1 MKKLIAFLALALAGI
16 ITRADVRLPEYGQVA
31 AISNTVDTIA
41 ADYARRTDIPAAP
54 VIPTD
59 YAKEATLTNA
69 AAGIIAALPAD
80 YATAANLALASDKI
94 DVITAAIGSTGLA
107 NLCLVDVSLNPDG
120 ATFEL
125 PTDSTE
131 RAEILSNACIAVTVP
146 GVVDAIKI
154 PLPALS
160 GVTKRVM
167 VPFPAGRESR
177 SATISLE
184 LGESATCAYH
194 ATPATI
200 SLESGAI
207 RTATLL
213 TVQMSGANIVTELA
227 RIQPYT
233 STASDSGDSWLAR
246 KVTGPTGTRFH
257 VGYYDA
263 NNTFVKDAGV
273 RVDVYTVPTNA
284 ASVAD
289 CEVAQAY
296 GSASDQD
303 IFELLNVL
311 GQEKLV
317 DVIYTGDSVAITNK
331 FVRFSPVYVK
341 TTYED
346 VQIPVHDGNGNTIS
360 TRSIPSVIRW
370 FSNTQADSGY
380 HLHSAFVRYERSGD
394 TFTET
399 PVPYTYI
406 ARYPIS
412 NASITCGGVSYSIA
426 KSQSDL
432 SQEVGNTRAGF
443 LDRCRNVNNATIT
456 IVDPA
461 TGDVLQTIAANSDS
475 RAMSMVDVPAMSLV
489 EDLAYLLFGVNAQSH
504 LRGVSV
510 DTADAKEEQKNGKSD
525 YIAALGIKLGGRA
538 PTSAYYNFNFLD
550 IEGGTWSAP
559 GCMFVGWT
567 SVMERT
573 TVTDAEGVP
582 TSTTQNRYIFS
593 LDRLDH
599 NPGSS
604 DVDNLLANGCRWV
617 SFKVGSNKRIG
628 MDDSLGMRDAK
639 LYCADQTVKN
649 VNYAAVDAHWQGS
662 APSAIANYSAT
673 ATYNENAYAI
683 YDGKLYQC
691 VTPVTTAEAFDSEKW
706 SLQTSKTIIARSCFM
721 VARGLARHNGASL
734 GPLSLN
740 ANNGLA
746 HSNGNSWRSR
756 LSLQPLPA
764 AE

>member
-1 MKKLIAFLALALAGI
+1 MFTQENEKMKKLLIAICLAASAALAF
-16 ITRADVRLPEYGQVA
+16 ADVRLPEYSQVDA
-31 AISNTVDTIA
+31 VSNEVVAVRNALPD
-41 ADYARRTDIPAAP
+41 
-54 VIPTD
+54 D
-59 YAKEATLTNA
+59 YAKEASLSLF
-69 AAGIIAALPAD
+69 G
-80 YATAANLALASDKI
+80 DKI
-94 DVITAAIGSTGLA
+94 DVLTTAIGTSGVA
-107 NLCLVDVSLNPDG
+107 NMCIVDVSLNPDG
-120 ATFEL
+120 STFEL
-125 PTDSTE
+125 PTDATE
-131 RAEILSNACIAVTVP
+131 RSEIISNACIAVTIP
-146 GVVDAIKI
+146 GVLDTIKA

-167 VPFPAGRESR
+167 VPYPAGRDSL
-177 SATISLE
+177 SAIVSLE
-184 LGESATCAYH
+184 LGASPTCAYH
-194 ATPATI
+194 ATPVTV
-200 SLESGAI
+200 SLASGAI
-207 RTATLL
+207 RTVTLT
-213 TVQMSGANIVTELA
+213 TVQMSGTGVVTELA

-233 STASDSGDSWLAR
+233 STANDAGDSWLAR
-246 KVTGPTGTRFH
+246 KVTSSSGTRFH

-284 ASVAD
+284 TSKAD
-289 CEVAQAY
+289 CTVAQAY

-311 GQEKLV
+311 GEEKIV
-317 DVIYTGDSVAITNK
+317 DVIYTGDTAAITNK

-346 VQIPVHDGNGNTIS
+346 VPIPVHDAEGNTVS
-360 TRSIPSVIRW
+360 TRSVPSVIRW
-370 FSNTQADSGY
+370 FSNTAADSGY

-406 ARYPIS
+406 SRYPINNVS
-412 NASITCGGVSYSIA
+412 LTCGGVSYAMA
-426 KSQSDL
+426 KSESDL
-432 SQEVGNTRAGF
+432 SNEVGNTRAGF

-456 IVDPA
+456 IMDPS
-461 TGDVLQTIAANSDS
+461 TGTVLQTIPANSDS

-489 EDLAYLLFGVNAQSH
+489 EDLAYLLFGVDAQSQ
-504 LRGVSV
+504 LRGVS
-510 DTADAKEEQKNGKSD
+510 DNSAGDQQKNGRSD
-525 YIAALGIKLGGRA
+525 FIANIGVKLGGRA
-538 PTSAYYNFNFLD
+538 PTSSLYNFNFLD

-567 SVMERT
+567 SVIERT

-617 SFKVGSNKRIG
+617 SFKVGNKRRIG

-639 LYCADQTVKN
+639 LFSADQTVKN
-649 VNYAAVDAHWQGS
+649 VNYASVDEHWSGS
-662 APSAIANYSAT
+662 APAAIANYSAT
-673 ATYNENAYAI
+673 STYAENSYAI

-691 VTPVTTAEAFDSEKW
+691 TTPVTTAEAFDSDKW
-706 SLQTSKTIIARSCFM
+706 TLQTSKTILARSFYL
-721 VARGLARHNGASL
+721 VARGSYRSHGASL
-734 GPLSLN
+734 GPLYLS
-740 ANNGLA
+740 AASGLS
-746 HSNGNSWRSR
+746 HSHGYGWRSR

-764 AE
+764 ANDE